1 MRGQGT
7 SRHGWQAQQGFTMQI
22 NNAFPTHLEAGQY
35 RAEQET
41 IVCLFEVQGESRR
54 EIERQ
59 TYQAGE
65 VFGIPPIGN
74 AYWIYG
80 AEVAGGVGRIVFG
93 LLTRLDGEHP
103 QQ

>member
-1 MRGQGT
+1 MIKLT
-7 SRHGWQAQQGFTMQI
+7 
-22 NNAFPTHLEAGQY
+22 NAFPTHLEPGQY

-65 VFGIPPIGN
+65 TFGIPPIGN

-80 AEVAGGVGRIVFG
+80 AELAGGVGKIVFG
-93 LLTRLDGEHP
+93 RLTRLDG
-103 QQ
+103 